1 MNHLRHQNYKSKHM
15 KIKYLNNIQNTKV
28 KNSSLELK
36 TDFQPI
42 NVSVDNMEKTQ
53 KKKTTK
59 KNVRKKRLGTIV

>member
-1 MNHLRHQNYKSKHM
+1 M

-28 KNSSLELK
+28 KNSPLVLK